1 MTIILFFRFD
11 EIMRLGSQWIG
22 QILCFQHRLKVSFL
36 IRWIDGVHNRP
47 NANISP
53 KVAQVSVDLDEKK
66 KEVETIDI
74 IHSVEYWYIQMHSR
88 IVFVFMQVNH
98 TDTQNKSDN
107 IAIEGAQCRDKQR
120 WIA

>member
-1 MTIILFFRFD
+1 
-11 EIMRLGSQWIG
+11 
-22 QILCFQHRLKVSFL
+22 
-36 IRWIDGVHNRP
+36 
-47 NANISP
+47 
-53 KVAQVSVDLDEKK
+53 
-66 KEVETIDI
+66 
-74 IHSVEYWYIQMHSR
+74 MHSR